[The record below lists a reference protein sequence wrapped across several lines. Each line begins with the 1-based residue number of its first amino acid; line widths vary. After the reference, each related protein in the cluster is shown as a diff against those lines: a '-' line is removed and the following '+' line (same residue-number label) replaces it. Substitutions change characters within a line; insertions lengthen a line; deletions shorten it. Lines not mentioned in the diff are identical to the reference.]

1 MDRKTRDLFKMLLHT
16 FISMIF
22 FTTEDMHR
30 PLCYCANKQ
39 GAASRMQR
47 KVRCTVHSAIVQIN
61 CNSSSHDCSIV
72 GFEEELLKVI
82 PPSLILDE
90 RKGAIS

>member
-1 MDRKTRDLFKMLLHT
+1 MFKMLLHS

-22 FTTEDMHR
+22 FTTEI
-30 PLCYCANKQ
+30 
-39 GAASRMQR
+39 
-47 KVRCTVHSAIVQIN
+47 CTVYSAIVQIN
-61 CNSSSHDCSIV
+61 CNLSSHDFSIV